1 MAEQH
6 LEPTGD
12 HTSHPMEL
20 LLAEDLNL
28 PTVGEIRTG
37 WVVSHR
43 NNEILVDIGAK
54 SEGLILAQE
63 IDSLSKDNLKTLAV
77 GNEVEVCIIDP
88 EDSNGNMILSYAKA
102 IEEKDWEEATRLL
115 DSQEVCQSNVVG
127 FNRGGILSQMGFIQ
141 AFIPNSQ
148 LARNHQARRGEDPA
162 PQFKTLQGK
171 TITAKVL
178 EVDRKRNR
186 LILSER
192 AAQQE
197 IRKAQKSKLLA
208 ELKKGDVRQGRV
220 VNLADFGAFVDIGGI
235 EGLVHLSELS
245 WKRINKPADLLKVGD
260 SVEVFVLNIDEEKQR
275 LALSL
280 KRLQPDPWTQIQNFY
295 QEGQLVEATVTK
307 LTKFGAFARLND
319 EHELIGLVHISEMAE
334 EHVAHP
340 REIVKPG
347 DSVTTR
353 IIRIDPEQRQLG
365 LSMKKVHSD
374 QYLEADVEIMSQFE
388 AAN

>member
-1 MAEQH
+1 M
-6 LEPTGD
+6 D
-12 HTSHPMEL
+12 F

-37 WVVSHR
+37 QVVSHR
-43 NNEILVDIGAK
+43 NSEILVDIGAK
-54 SEGLILAQE
+54 SEGLITAQE
-63 IDSLSKDNLKTLAV
+63 IDVLSKDSLQQLAV
-77 GNEVEVCIIDP
+77 GNEVKVCIMDP
-88 EDSNGNMILSYAKA
+88 EDNNGNLILSYTKA
-102 IEEKDWEEATRLL
+102 VEEKDWEEATRLL
-115 DSQEVCQSNVVG
+115 DNQEVCQSRVVG
-127 FNRGGILSQMGFIQ
+127 FNRGGILTQLGFIQ

-148 LARNHQARRGEDPA
+148 LARNHQTRRGEDPT
-162 PQFKTLQGK
+162 PQFKSLQGK
-171 TITAKVL
+171 IITAKVL

-197 IRKAQKSKLLA
+197 IRQAQREKILA
-208 ELKKGDVRQGRV
+208 ELNKGDVRQGRV

-245 WKRINKPADLLKVGD
+245 WKRINKPADILKVGD
-260 SVEVFVLNIDEEKQR
+260 SVEVYVLNIDIEKQR

-280 KRLQPDPWTQIQNFY
+280 KRLQPDPWTLINEY
-295 QEGQLVEATVTK
+295 YREGQLVEATVTK
-307 LTKFGAFARLND
+307 LTKFGAFAQLND
-319 EHELIGLVHISEMAE
+319 EHELVGLVHISEMAE

-347 DSVTTR
+347 DSVTAR

-365 LSMKKVHSD
+365 LSLKKVHSD

-388 AAN
+388 TAN